1 VTTNIAVSSCKG
13 GVGKSTVA
21 VNLAFSLAQSGAKV
35 GLFDADVYGP
45 SLPTMVRLEDPV
57 PEMFGQKILPLE
69 HQGVKLMSFGFVMN
83 NGGDSGPAI
92 MRGPMVTQVV
102 TQLLNQTEWGDLDYL
117 VIDFPPG
124 TGDIQI
130 TLAQIIS
137 ITAAIIVTTPQKI
150 SFIDVV
156 KGIEM
161 FDKLKIP
168 TIGVVENMS
177 YFRCGQCDS
186 KHYPYGKGALR
197 ALIEQYG
204 FKHAFELPLD
214 PLVSPS
220 CDRGEPFVLA
230 EPDSDLTRQFRGMTE
245 AWIGEIDALQAQQ
258 DKPLELVIQDD
269 ILVLK
274 KGDEPVSRFKHRE
287 LRLQCRCAHCVDEFS
302 GKVRLDPKSVGE
314 GVQALTVSR
323 VGNYAAAVNWND
335 GHASLFPLER
345 LVSLTHVPQ
354 L

>member
-1 VTTNIAVSSCKG
+1 VTVNIAVSSCKG

-21 VNLAFSLAQSGAKV
+21 VNLAYSLAQSGAKV

-69 HQGVKLMSFGFVMN
+69 HKGVKLMSFGFVMN
-83 NGGDSGPAI
+83 DGGASGPAI

-117 VIDFPPG
+117 VIDLPPG

-130 TLAQIIS
+130 TLAQVIS
-137 ITAAIIVTTPQKI
+137 LTAAIIVTTPQKI

-177 YFRCGQCDS
+177 YFLCDQCDK

-197 ALIEQYG
+197 SLIEQYG

-214 PLVSPS
+214 PSVSPS
-220 CDRGEPFVLA
+220 GDLGEPFILA
-230 EPDSDLTRQFRGMTE
+230 DPDSELSRQFRGMTE
-245 AWIGEIDALQAQQ
+245 AWVGEITAMQALNE
-258 DKPLELVIQDD
+258 KPLTLVMQDD

-274 KGDEPVSRFKHRE
+274 KGEDTVSRLNPRE

-302 GKVRLDPKSVGE
+302 GKPRLDPKTVSE
-314 GVQALTVSR
+314 GIQALTVSQ

-345 LVSLTHVPQ
+345 LNASN
-354 L
+354 